1 MFIEICQKTLNYH
14 APARQTFVWGNHL
27 PFMNKTLSKALIH
40 RTKFRNKYLR
50 NKTDKNKRK
59 YTKNQSYCVSLLR
72 KSKREYY
79 SNLDVK
85 NITDN
90 KVFWKTVKLFQS
102 NKVTSTQRITLI
114 ENDKIVKNDND
125 TARVLNTFFSTIVR
139 DLRSL
144 ITIIAIHWQ
153 ETFRKPF

>member
-1 MFIEICQKTLNYH
+1 M
-14 APARQTFVWGNHL
+14 

-50 NKTDKNKRK
+50 NKTDQNKRK

-79 SNLDVK
+79 SNLDVM

-90 KVFWKTVKLFQS
+90 KMFWKTVKRFLS
-102 NKVTSTQRITLI
+102 DKVAATQ
-114 ENDKIVKNDND
+114 K
-125 TARVLNTFFSTIVR
+125 
-139 DLRSL
+139 
-144 ITIIAIHWQ
+144 
-153 ETFRKPF
+153 

>member
-1 MFIEICQKTLNYH
+1 MHTTRFH
-14 APARQTFVWGNHL
+14 
-27 PFMNKTLSKALIH
+27 
-40 RTKFRNKYLR
+40 NKYLR
-50 NKTDKNKRK
+50 NKTDENERK
-59 YTKNQSYCVSLLR
+59 YTKQRNYCVSLLR

-125 TARVLNTFFSTIVR
+125 TARVFNTFFSIVKNDNGTAR
-139 DLRSL
+139 VFNLSFQILFVILRFL
-144 ITIIAIHWQ
+144 VIIIAIHWQ
-153 ETFRKPF
+153 KTLRNPF